1 MWVGYRCTAVRDKC
15 RGSKVLWLE
24 IVIDGI
30 AGVSGTE
37 SFPAIFTCLAVFE
50 LVAGIVAFP
59 TMKPLGVF
67 EWKTRCN

>member
-1 MWVGYRCTAVRDKC
+1 M
-15 RGSKVLWLE
+15 E